1 MMRASW
7 GSEKRWVSIPGCL
20 VGLWTALPLS
30 GCPLNAGPWHEWPDE
45 RGQLKSLNCKR
56 RSPNKQAAYLS
67 HLRYFH
73 KVYARMHLL
82 LPFLASIL
90 FVGGLICLKRVGESG
105 VSPVTV
111 LFASNLAAALIF
123 PALWFLGG
131 QVRPWGFWWQP
142 LVIAILYMMGLLFT
156 FAAINRGD
164 VSVAT
169 PVLGVK
175 VLFVTILL
183 AVTRISEPSTTIWY
197 AASMATLGI
206 ALIQYTGTG
215 RPRRILLTILLAI
228 CAASSYATFDVLVQ
242 RWAPAWGAGRFLP
255 VVFAMVGILSA
266 PMIPWTQWKPVKA
279 DRRVAALLVLGAI
292 LIALQ
297 AVCIVS
303 TLSIFGD
310 AARVN
315 VVYGLRG
322 LWSVVLAWM
331 VARVWGGAESQ
342 LSQRELATRFAGAGL
357 LTAAVV
363 AVVLDS

>member
-1 MMRASW
+1 
-7 GSEKRWVSIPGCL
+7 
-20 VGLWTALPLS
+20 
-30 GCPLNAGPWHEWPDE
+30 
-45 RGQLKSLNCKR
+45 
-56 RSPNKQAAYLS
+56 
-67 HLRYFH
+67 
-73 KVYARMHLL
+73 MHLL

-90 FVGGLICLKRVGESG
+90 FVGGLICLKRVGENE

-111 LFASNLAAALIF
+111 LFASNIAAAFIF
-123 PALWFLGG
+123 PLLWFLGG
-131 QVRPWGFWWQP
+131 ELPPWGFWWQP
-142 LVIAILYMMGLLFT
+142 LVISILYMMGLLFT

-183 AVTRISEPSTTIWY
+183 AVSRISQPSATIWY
-197 AASMATLGI
+197 AALMATLGI

-215 RPRRILLTILLAI
+215 RPRRIVLTILLAM

-255 VVFAMVGILSA
+255 VVFGMVGILSA
-266 PMIPWTQWKPVKA
+266 PMIPWTQWEAVKA
-279 DRRVAALLVLGAI
+279 DRKVAGLLALGSV

-322 LWSVVLAWM
+322 LWSVLLAWV
-331 VARVWGGAESQ
+331 VARIWGGAERH
-342 LSQRELATRFAGAGL
+342 LSRRALATRFAGAGL